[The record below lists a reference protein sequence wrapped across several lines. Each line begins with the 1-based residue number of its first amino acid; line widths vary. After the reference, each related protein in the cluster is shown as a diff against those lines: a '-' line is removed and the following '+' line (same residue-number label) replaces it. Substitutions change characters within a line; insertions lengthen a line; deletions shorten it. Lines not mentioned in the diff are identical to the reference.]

1 MCIHVYIHVYICIY
15 TYIYIYI
22 HKYIYIYIHVYL
34 YTYIYIY
41 IHMYLERYVKSSI
54 CGLLRNRQAF
64 CHFRRRRRQDPIHG
78 RRDIGGVRVQGVS
91 CGAEDKK
98 EFRLGPLHVCTYMYI
113 YIYVHPDMHMYMY
126 IYIRTNTNIIIHV
139 YVCMYREVLWGLH
152 QELAM
157 PVEGQVV
164 QGLLWL
170 TLLQNREMDHAETPA
185 M

>member
-1 MCIHVYIHVYICIY
+1 MESVSRAYPAEQRI
-15 TYIYIYI
+15 
-22 HKYIYIYIHVYL
+22 K
-34 YTYIYIY
+34 
-41 IHMYLERYVKSSI
+41 
-54 CGLLRNRQAF
+54 RNS
-64 CHFRRRRRQDPIHG
+64 DWG
-78 RRDIGGVRVQGVS
+78 R
-91 CGAEDKK
+91 
-98 EFRLGPLHVCTYMYI
+98 YMYVRICI
-113 YIYVHPDMHMYMY
+113 YIYVHPDMHMYMYIY